1 MATTDMYTIRGN
13 VEPARAALR
22 CIGGNSDDYVQVNA
36 AAVARVAANDTV
48 GTWTAVVMVP
58 DILQT
63 RTCIIGAGDD
73 NVVEFLELNIELGL
87 LTARCTDATT
97 AQFVTQAD
105 AVHIKPFQWHHV
117 AVVQR
122 ADGFGPRLYVDGQP
136 IARTNDTTTDVNEWF
151 NNLDGI
157 DTMRIGA
164 ANNQGDA
171 SVTNEFK
178 GFISD
183 VRIYTDAKSDAD
195 ILSIYE
201 YDMFNIGSNNT
212 TALHNHWDF
221 KLNLVDKGSGADDGT
236 LVSGAHRTSWACEFT
251 ARLNWEHTLTLV
263 TADNPRFCVE
273 KGVGYA
279 LITDAA

>member
-13 VEPARAALR
+13 VEPSRHAIR
-22 CIGGNSDDYVQVNA
+22 CIGGNSDDYIQVNA
-36 AAVARVAANDTV
+36 AAAARVAANDTV
-48 GTWTAVVMVP
+48 GTWTAVVMP
-58 DILQT
+58 GDIT
-63 RTCIIGAGDD
+63 STMTIIGAGDD
-73 NVVEFLELNIELGL
+73 NVVEFIELNIEAGL

-105 AVHIKPFQWHHV
+105 AVGFEPFQWYHV
-117 AVVQR
+117 ALVQR
-122 ADGFGPRLYVDGQP
+122 ADGFGPRLYINGLP

-151 NNLDGI
+151 NNCDGI

-164 ANNQGDA
+164 ANKAGDA

-195 ILSIYE
+195 IFSIYE
-201 YDMFNIGSNNT
+201 YDMFGIGSNNT
-212 TALHNHWDF
+212 TALHNHWDW
-221 KLNLVDKGSGADDGT
+221 KNDLVDNGTGADNGT
-236 LVSGAHRTSWACEFT
+236 IVSGATRTSWACEFT
-251 ARLNWEHTLTLV
+251 ARLNWEHGLTLV
-263 TADNPRFCVE
+263 TADHPRFTIE